1 MQIFGLRDQLIH
13 DYTAYTASFIQIKD
27 EKIRAQVEQNMRAGL
42 LWPVMFQFGI
52 WPFLYRTAEFHA
64 VHI

>member
-27 EKIRAQVEQNMRAGL
+27 DKMREQVGRSMRAGL
-42 LWPVMFQFGI
+42 LCQS
-52 WPFLYRTAEFHA
+52 R
-64 VHI
+64 